1 MMDIGAQFATWRE
14 HPAQMVREL
23 FGVEP
28 DPWQVEALE
37 RFPHSQRL
45 CMKASK
51 GVGKTAV
58 EAWLIWNFLL
68 TRPHPKI
75 AATAITGPN
84 LADNLWTELALWRS
98 KSELLRSQFEWT
110 KTRIFAKSAPETWW
124 CSART
129 CPQNAARRSRRIP
142 WPDSTPI
149 TLCSFWMSPA
159 VCREA
164 SWPLRRRRCRPAK
177 RATSRR
183 ATQRI
188 LTGRSTAL
196 ARARRV
202 SGTSSRSTAIL
213 TIQTRLTH
221 FSRMGPAANPEV
233 WA

>member
-1 MMDIGAQFATWRE
+1 MNDIAERFADKLATWRE

-68 TRPHPKI
+68 TRPHPKV

-129 CPQNAARRSRRIP
+129 CPQNADKTQQANTLAGVAQHLPRSRPPYRDNC
-142 WPDSTPI
+142 DS
-149 TLCSFWMSPA
+149 
-159 VCREA
+159 
-164 SWPLRRRRCRPAK
+164 LRLVRSLARPASDTPSP
-177 RATSRR
+177 RVASARGDFFEPSIRR
-183 ATQRI
+183 
-188 LTGRSTAL
+188 
-196 ARARRV
+196 
-202 SGTSSRSTAIL
+202 
-213 TIQTRLTH
+213 
-221 FSRMGPAANPEV
+221 
-233 WA
+233 